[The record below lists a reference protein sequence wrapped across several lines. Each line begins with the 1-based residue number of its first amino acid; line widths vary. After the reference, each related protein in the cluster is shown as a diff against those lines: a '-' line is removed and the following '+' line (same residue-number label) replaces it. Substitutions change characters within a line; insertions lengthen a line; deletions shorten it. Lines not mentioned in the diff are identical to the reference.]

1 MEQFRLKTVKLR
13 QVICYRMDIV
23 ILSHPELGVQQ
34 WRRRRTSPKN
44 RKCVVK
50 GVALHKKE
58 ERTLR
63 RRTVLTQKEMESLLH
78 KNILQRPALPLELP
92 LHTLLEKVTII
103 HPSQTKAIPQSS
115 WDRG

>member
-13 QVICYRMDIV
+13 QVMCYRMDIV
-23 ILSHPELGVQQ
+23 LLCHPELGVQQ
-34 WRRRRTSPKN
+34 WRRRRTSPRT
-44 RKCVVK
+44 RKYTVK

-58 ERTLR
+58 ERILR

-78 KNILQRPALPLELP
+78 QNILQRPPLPLELP